1 VGGPGLSHPGIEF
14 DPATLDL
21 IDKDHDGR
29 IRAPELIEACQ
40 WAVAQVRHPD
50 VLTSGSDVLQLS
62 NLDTEGASGAALHA
76 EALRILRLLGREG
89 ASTVTLADVR
99 ERLTMLNALAFNG
112 DGLLNP
118 VKLPEN
124 DARKA
129 LVQRI
134 MDLYGSAVGV
144 DGEPGMGRA
153 QLDAFLPMCVP
164 SMPGTPRPGSTTA
177 CWHRRRRRWPPHRH

>member
-1 VGGPGLSHPGIEF
+1 LACPTRGIEF

-76 EALRILRLLGREG
+76 EALRILRLLGLGPLLTDRGLCLAAPAASRWKWTGRRGTTSRG
-89 ASTVTLADVR
+89 AGTWRAT
-99 ERLTMLNALAFNG
+99 
-112 DGLLNP
+112 
-118 VKLPEN
+118 
-124 DARKA
+124 
-129 LVQRI
+129 
-134 MDLYGSAVGV
+134 
-144 DGEPGMGRA
+144 PGG
-153 QLDAFLPMCVP
+153 VP
-164 SMPGTPRPGSTTA
+164 STPASLLFATARRGGSCWRCGGTSCSTQSA
-177 CWHRRRRRWPPHRH
+177 PLWW